1 MIEIKTQ
8 INDDDED
15 RGIAGAFG
23 VDAETAAE
31 HEAAVCRDDVI
42 SDEGK
47 YAKQGEWD
55 IYAGIGMFYVCDAED
70 ALAEAVIA
78 IVAEMGCVFS
88 LEDLDDAPS
97 IDDTSSEWYRE
108 FADDAGTVLATLAV
122 GYDIESGLYRMA
134 VVNEEKHAMFS
145 VTGLNGPADA
155 VWLLSDLFRFS
166 QV

>member
-31 HEAAVCRDDVI
+31 YEAAVCRDDVI

-55 IYAGIGMFYVCDAED
+55 IYAGIGMFYAQDAEET
-70 ALAEAVIA
+70 LVEAVIS

-108 FADDAGTVLATLAV
+108 FADDAGTVLATL
-122 GYDIESGLYRMA
+122 GLAALRP
-134 VVNEEKHAMFS
+134 F
-145 VTGLNGPADA
+145 P
-155 VWLLSDLFRFS
+155 LLASLD
-166 QV
+166 